1 MIIYPLDIIEHLEF
15 TDVRKAV
22 SQYAVTRDG
31 RTRLEELVPIDDARL
46 IEQDLTEVNEILSI
60 YQSDQAMPALAA
72 ADLKDALSMLR
83 IKNAVLEPEQ
93 FLDVKQLVESYNRLH
108 SYCESHVEL
117 LPTVNLRFRMFPPNF
132 EIPHAIER
140 VLERNG
146 VVKSSASPELTKIRT
161 QLARKRASA
170 DRIFYKAV
178 KKYEGLGF
186 LGDVRE
192 SVHDDRR
199 TLGIQAGFKGRI
211 NGLLHGASNKH
222 SLVYIEPGECVE
234 INNEVAMLVD
244 DEKREVRRILRE
256 LTQFL
261 ALHLD
266 ELQAFSRI
274 MAEVDF
280 IHAKARY
287 ALAEEAC
294 LPQINY
300 EGVWEIIDGINP
312 VLRHFH
318 KTKNR
323 KVIPLDLNMDPEQRI
338 IVISGPNAGGKSI
351 ALKTVGLFQMM
362 LQSGLLLPV
371 HPKSTFPLIHRILGD
386 IGDSQS
392 IENELSTYS
401 SKLEKMK
408 EFLHTADHSTLFLI
422 DEFGSGSDPDLGA
435 VLAQVF
441 LKSLNRKKAYGIA
454 TTHYN
459 SIKSLAASLPGVRNG
474 SMLFNGTTLEPE
486 FQLQIGQPGS
496 SYTFEVAER
505 AGIPKGL
512 ITSARKRL
520 KEGTRALDDLLV
532 ALQKERHAL
541 SVEREQTSERLEH
554 LERLEAQ
561 QTAQIKKLEDK
572 MARQSKTNA
581 DQSEQLMWGKRFES
595 LVKSWNKA
603 TNASMRKGVVDR
615 FKQMMSERGGEVKK
629 VERKNLSKAQQK
641 KKARLKRLTSE
652 EVKVGDKVRLINAK
666 QTGQIVE
673 IKKDKYVIAYDNG
686 ITTTTERDKFIL
698 ANRKL

>member
-1 MIIYPLDIIEHLEF
+1 MLIYPSDIIEHLEF
-15 TDVRKAV
+15 TDVRLAV
-22 SQYAVTRDG
+22 ANYAVTKAGKQALLD
-31 RTRLEELVPIDDARL
+31 LLPSDDDRE
-46 IEQDLTEVNEILSI
+46 IEHALTEVNEALSI
-60 YQSDQAMPALAA
+60 YQSERSFPALSA
-72 ADLKDALSMLR
+72 ADLTDALSLLR
-83 IKNAVLEPEQ
+83 IKNAVLEPDQ
-93 FLDVKQLVESYNRLH
+93 FLDVKVLVESYNRLH
-108 SYCESHVEL
+108 RFTETHLEY
-117 LPTVNLRFRMFPPNF
+117 LPTIHLRFRQFPPNL
-132 EIPHAIER
+132 EIPQAIER

-146 VVKSSASPELTKIRT
+146 TVKSNASPELSKIRT
-161 QLARKRASA
+161 QLSRKRSSA

-178 KKYEGLGF
+178 RKYENLGF
-186 LGDVRE
+186 VGDVKE
-192 SVHDDRR
+192 GVHDDRR
-199 TLGIQAGFKGRI
+199 TVGVLAGFKSRV

-222 SLVYIEPGECVE
+222 SLVFIEPGECIE

-256 LTQFL
+256 LTQLL
-261 ALHLD
+261 AVHQD
-266 ELQAFSRI
+266 ELRAFSQI
-274 MAEVDF
+274 MGEVDF

-294 LPQINY
+294 LPHINR
-300 EGVWEIIDGINP
+300 EGVWEVKDGINP

-323 KVIPLDLNMDPEQRI
+323 KVVPLDISLDPDQRI
-338 IVISGPNAGGKSI
+338 VVISGPNAGGKSI

-371 HPKSTFPLIHRILGD
+371 HPSSTFPIIKKVLAD

-408 EFLHTADHSTLFLI
+408 EFLRTADGETLFLI

-474 SMLFNGTTLEPE
+474 SMLFNGDTLEPE
-486 FQLQIGQPGS
+486 YALQIGQPGS

-520 KEGTRALDDLLV
+520 KEGTRALDELLV

-541 SVEREQTSERLEH
+541 GQEREETSNRLEE
-554 LERLEAQ
+554 LEQLKAK
-561 QTAQIKKLEDK
+561 QTAQIRKLEDK
-572 MARQSKTNA
+572 IKKQSQANA
-581 DQSEQLMWGKRFES
+581 DQNDQLMWGKRFES
-595 LVKSWNKA
+595 LVKSWDKA
-603 TNASMRKGVVDR
+603 TNRQMRKGVLDR
-615 FKQMMSERGGEVKK
+615 FQQMMSDRSGEVKK
-629 VERKNLSKAQQK
+629 VEKKKLSKAQKQ

-652 EVKVGDKVRLINAK
+652 EVKVGDKVKLINSK
-666 QTGQIVE
+666 QTGQVVE

-686 ITTTTERDKFIL
+686 ISTTAERDKFIL
-698 ANRKL
+698 ANRRL

>member
-1 MIIYPLDIIEHLEF
+1 MLVYPSDIIEHLEF
-15 TDVRKAV
+15 TDVRLAV
-22 SQYAVTRDG
+22 SKYAVTKAGRDK
-31 RTRLEELVPIDDARL
+31 LENLLPSSEQRE
-46 IEQDLTEVNEILSI
+46 IEEALTEVNEVLSI
-60 YQSDQAMPALAA
+60 YQSERSMPTLAA
-72 ADLKDALSMLR
+72 ADLTSALSMLR

-93 FLDVKQLVESYNRLH
+93 FLDVKLLVESYNRLQKF
-108 SYCESHVEL
+108 CETHVEY
-117 LPTVNLRFRMFPPNF
+117 LPTVVLRFRNFPPNL
-132 EIPHAIER
+132 EIPAAIDK

-146 VVKSSASPELTKIRT
+146 VVKSNASSDLSKIRT
-161 QLARKRASA
+161 QLSRKRASA

-178 KKYEGLGF
+178 RKYESLGF

-192 SVHDDRR
+192 GVHDDRR
-199 TLGIQAGFKGRI
+199 TMGIQAGFKGRV

-222 SLVYIEPGECVE
+222 SLVFIEPGECIE

-244 DEKREVRRILRE
+244 DERREIRRILRE
-256 LTQFL
+256 LTQLL
-261 ALHLD
+261 ALHQD
-266 ELQAFSRI
+266 ELKAFSRI
-274 MAEVDF
+274 LAEVDF

-294 LPQINY
+294 LPSINN
-300 EGVWEIIDGINP
+300 EGVWEITKGINP

-323 KVIPLDLNMDPEQRI
+323 AVVPLDITLDPEQRI
-338 IVISGPNAGGKSI
+338 VVISGPNAGGKSI
-351 ALKTVGLFQMM
+351 TLKTVGLFQLM

-371 HPKSTFPLIHRILGD
+371 HPSSSFPIINKILAD

-408 EFLHTADHSTLFLI
+408 EFLKTSDTQTLFLI

-459 SIKSLAASLPGVRNG
+459 SIKSLAASLPGVVNG
-474 SMLFNGTTLEPE
+474 SMLFNGNTLEPE
-486 FQLQIGQPGS
+486 YLLQVGQPGS

-520 KEGTRALDDLLV
+520 KEGTRALDELLV
-532 ALQKERHAL
+532 ELQKERHAL
-541 SVEREQTSERLEH
+541 GQEREETTRRLEE
-554 LERLEAQ
+554 LESMKVRQ
-561 QTAQIKKLEDK
+561 SSQIKKLEDK
-572 MARQSKTNA
+572 IQKQSQTNA
-581 DQSEQLMWGKRFES
+581 DQNELLMWGKRFEG
-595 LVKSWNKA
+595 LVKSWGKA
-603 TNASMRKGVVDR
+603 TNRQMRKAVVDR
-615 FKQMMSERGGEVKK
+615 FQQMLSDRSGEVEK
-629 VERKNLSKAQQK
+629 VEKKRLSKAQKQ

-652 EVKVGDKVRLINAK
+652 EVKVGDKVKLINAR

-673 IKKDKYVIAYDNG
+673 IKKDKFTIAYDNG

-698 ANRKL
+698 ANRKV

>member
-1 MIIYPLDIIEHLEF
+1 MLIYPNDSIDHLEF
-15 TDVRKAV
+15 TDVREAV
-22 SQYAVTRDG
+22 ATYAVTKEGRQQLRD
-31 RTRLEELVPIDDARL
+31 LLPISDARQ
-46 IEQDLTEVNEILSI
+46 IEHELTEVNEALSV
-60 YQSDQAMPALAA
+60 YQSDSSFPALAA
-72 ADLKDALSMLR
+72 ADLTDALSMLR
-83 IKNAVLEPEQ
+83 ISNAVLEPEQ
-93 FLDVKQLVESYNRLH
+93 FLDIKLLVESYNRLH
-108 SYCESHVEL
+108 RFVETQVEL
-117 LPTVNLRFRMFPPNF
+117 LPTVGMRFRNFPPNV
-132 EIPHAIER
+132 EIPHAIDK

-146 VVKSSASPELTKIRT
+146 IVKSSASADLSKIRT
-161 QLARKRASA
+161 QLSRKRTSA
-170 DRIFYKAV
+170 DRLFYKAIR
-178 KKYEGLGF
+178 KYENLGL
-186 LGDVRE
+186 LGDVKE
-192 SVHDDRR
+192 GVHDDRR
-199 TLGIQAGFKGRI
+199 TMGVQAGFKGRV

-222 SLVYIEPGECVE
+222 SLVFIEPGECVE

-244 DEKREVRRILRE
+244 DEKREVRRILKE
-256 LTQFL
+256 LTKLL
-261 ALHLD
+261 ALHQD
-266 ELQAFSRI
+266 ELKAFSRI
-274 MAEVDF
+274 MSEVDF

-287 ALAEEAC
+287 ALAEDAC
-294 LPQINY
+294 LPHVNTD
-300 EGVWEIIDGINP
+300 GVWEVIEGINP

-323 KVIPLDLNMDPEQRI
+323 SVVPLDLTMDPDQRI

-351 ALKTVGLFQMM
+351 ALKTIGLFQMM

-371 HPKSTFPLIHRILGD
+371 HPKSSFPIIKNILAD

-408 EFLHTADHSTLFLI
+408 EFLKTADDRTLFLI

-441 LKSLNRKKAYGIA
+441 LKSLNKKRAFGIA

-474 SMLFNGTTLEPE
+474 SMLFNGKTLEPE
-486 FQLQIGQPGS
+486 YQLQIGQPGS

-505 AGIPKGL
+505 AGIPKEL

-520 KEGTRALDDLLV
+520 KEGTRALDELLV

-541 SVEREQTSERLEH
+541 GQEREETANRLE
-554 LERLEAQ
+554 ELEAMKVKQ
-561 QTAQIKKLEDK
+561 SAQIRKLEDK
-572 MARQSKTNA
+572 INKQSQTNA

-603 TNASMRKGVVDR
+603 TNRQMRKAVTDR
-615 FKQMMSERGGEVKK
+615 FQQMLSERGGEVKK
-629 VERKNLSKAQQK
+629 VEKKNLSKAQKQ

-652 EVKVGDKVRLINAK
+652 EVKVGDKVRLLNAR
-666 QTGQIVE
+666 QSGQIVE

>member
-1 MIIYPLDIIEHLEF
+1 MIIYPSDIIEHLEF
-15 TDVRKAV
+15 TDVRSAV
-22 SQYAVTRDG
+22 SKYAVTNVGRDK
-31 RTRLEELVPIDDARL
+31 LEHLLPSSDQRE
-46 IEQDLTEVNEILSI
+46 IEEALTEVNEILSI
-60 YQSDQAMPALAA
+60 YQSERSVPALAA
-72 ADLKDALSMLR
+72 ADLTSALSMLR

-93 FLDVKQLVESYNRLH
+93 FLDVKLLVESYNRLQKF
-108 SYCESHVEL
+108 CETHLEY
-117 LPTVNLRFRMFPPNF
+117 LPTVALRFRNFPPNL
-132 EIPHAIER
+132 EIPAAIDK

-146 VVKSSASPELTKIRT
+146 VVKSNASSDLSKIRT
-161 QLARKRASA
+161 QLSRKRTSA
-170 DRIFYKAV
+170 DRLFYKAV
-178 KKYEGLGF
+178 RKYESLGL

-192 SVHDDRR
+192 GVHDDRR
-199 TLGIQAGFKGRI
+199 TMGIQAGFKGRV

-222 SLVYIEPGECVE
+222 SLVFIEPGECVE

-244 DEKREVRRILRE
+244 DEKREIRRILRE
-256 LTQFL
+256 LTQLL
-261 ALHLD
+261 ALHQD
-266 ELQAFSRI
+266 ELKAFSRI
-274 MAEVDF
+274 MAEIDF

-287 ALAEEAC
+287 ALAEDAC
-294 LPQINY
+294 LPSINN
-300 EGVWEIIDGINP
+300 EGVWEITKGINP

-323 KVIPLDLNMDPEQRI
+323 SVVPLDINLDPDQRI
-338 IVISGPNAGGKSI
+338 VVISGPNAGGKSI
-351 ALKTVGLFQMM
+351 TLKTVGLFQLM

-371 HPKSTFPLIHRILGD
+371 HPSSSFPIINKILAD

-408 EFLHTADHSTLFLI
+408 EFLKTSDTETLFLI

-459 SIKSLAASLPGVRNG
+459 SIKSLAASLPGVVNG
-474 SMLFNGTTLEPE
+474 SMLFNGNTLEPE
-486 FQLQIGQPGS
+486 YLLQVGQPGS

-520 KEGTRALDDLLV
+520 KEGTRALDELLV
-532 ALQKERHAL
+532 ELQKERHAL
-541 SVEREQTSERLEH
+541 GQEREETSRRLEE
-554 LERLEAQ
+554 LENMKARQ
-561 QTAQIKKLEDK
+561 GAQIKKLEDK
-572 MARQSKTNA
+572 IQKQSQTNA
-581 DQSEQLMWGKRFES
+581 DQNEQLMWGKRFEG

-603 TNASMRKGVVDR
+603 TNRQMRKAVMDR
-615 FKQMMSERGGEVKK
+615 FQQMLSDRSGEVQK
-629 VERKNLSKAQQK
+629 VEKKRLSKAQKQ

-652 EVKVGDKVRLINAK
+652 EVKVGDKVKLINAR
-666 QTGQIVE
+666 QSGQIVE

-698 ANRKL
+698 ANRKM